1 MNYCS
6 RCNFKWFQ
14 LIIAWAL
21 IQSCSPLPQSEFYE
35 IDGIVSISS
44 DQLTYNE
51 GWSTINRNSTVSV
64 ISTPDS
70 TGYVEPL
77 SFPFYIQSPGL
88 YSLWILGNQIGSSS
102 EVTNVSLS
110 LLDDQ
115 GEQLYQTIINKDS
128 ASIMR
133 WNNRDFD
140 DQSIAFQI
148 HRPGHY
154 RVNFRPIGLDGV
166 IINKVHLTLDN
177 ENPPQGVGLPATSD
191 PRLDPLLQKREQR
204 VDLPPSWILGPV
216 YGGYADYTKMNLSEE
231 LLERFGIEDGELRN
245 WDQSPNYGQFE
256 ISDLRENIEL
266 MANPA
271 FITYEIPYAS
281 YDVGGF
287 YYNENPPFEEELIIR
302 WAQFATFN
310 SVMHLFSR
318 EVYESLVES
327 GELSEESYSHVKD
340 LTLLRSRL
348 FPYLY
353 SEYHLTRGTRVKPVC
368 GNSDFPTQYMFGD
381 SFLAAPMYSVGEDE
395 RFVNLPS
402 GIWYDYFDG
411 TRYDGGQS
419 WLVEAPL
426 NKIPLFVKA
435 GSIIPY
441 RDEKRSAYPAFSDS
455 LLIEVYGG
463 SVGTFR
469 LYEDDGIS
477 TQYKQGQF
485 STTAFRYFERDDYST
500 FTIGR
505 VSREFSGQPSEKVLT
520 LIFKYVQKPTSV
532 LANKEELSEGSGMSE
547 WYYDEG
553 EGRLILNWIQQN
565 SIKTDFE
572 FIF

>member
-1 MNYCS
+1 MNYCLG
-6 RCNFKWFQ
+6 CNFKWFQ
-14 LIIAWAL
+14 LIIAWTFV
-21 IQSCSPLPQSEFYE
+21 QSCTPLPQSDFYE
-35 IDGIVSISS
+35 VDGIVSISS
-44 DQLTYNE
+44 DQLTFND
-51 GWSTINRNSTVSV
+51 GWSAINRNESVSL
-64 ISTPDS
+64 ISNPDS

-77 SFPFYIQSPGL
+77 SFPFYIQNTGL
-88 YSLWILGNQIGSSS
+88 YSLWILGNQVGFSS
-102 EVTNVSLS
+102 EMKNVSLS

-115 GEQLYQTIINKDS
+115 GDPLYQTIITKDS
-128 ASIMR
+128 SSIMR
-133 WNNRDFD
+133 WQNRDYD
-140 DQSIAFQI
+140 DQPIAFQI
-148 HRPGHY
+148 DQPGHY
-154 RVNFRPIGLDGV
+154 RVNLRPMGLDGV
-166 IINKVHLTLDN
+166 IINKIHLTLDN
-177 ENPPQGVGLPATSD
+177 ENPPLGVGLPVTTD
-191 PRLDPLLQKREQR
+191 PRLDPLLLKREQR
-204 VDLPPSWILGPV
+204 VDLPPSWILGPI
-216 YGGYADYTKMNLSEE
+216 YGGYTNYAKMNLNEQI
-231 LLERFGIEDGELRN
+231 LERFGINEGEMRN
-245 WDQSPNYGQFE
+245 WDQSPDYGQFE

-266 MANPA
+266 MANPT

-287 YYNENPPFEEELIIR
+287 DYNDNPPFEEELIVR
-302 WAQFATFN
+302 WAQFSAFN
-310 SVMHLFSR
+310 SVMHLFSK
-318 EVYESLVES
+318 EVYDSLVVS
-327 GELSEESYSHVKD
+327 GKLSEESNSHIKA

-353 SEYHLTRGTRVKPVC
+353 SEYHLTRGTGVKPVR

-381 SFLAAPMYSVGEDE
+381 SFLADPIYSVGEDE

-419 WLVEAPL
+419 WLVEAPI

-441 RDEKRSAYPAFSDS
+441 RDEKRSTYPAFSDS

-485 STTAFRYFERDDYST
+485 STTAFRYFERDDYAT

-532 LANKEELSEGSGMSE
+532 LANEEELSEGSGMSE
-547 WYYDEG
+547 WFYDEG
-553 EGRLILNWIQQN
+553 EGHLILNWVQPN